1 MSQTNEEIRQ
11 DPAFR
16 EWLSELL
23 QTGEIIVNFTK
34 KDGTV
39 RSMRATT
46 CPDLVPARPVN
57 EQVQTR
63 KKQPNPDVIPVY
75 DLDVQGWCSF
85 RWDSVRSVRL
95 GYGSADR

>member
-1 MSQTNEEIRQ
+1 MEDEISQN
-11 DPAFR
+11 PAFR

-23 QTGEIIVNFTK
+23 RTGEVMVNFTK

-57 EQVQTR
+57 EVAQTK
-63 KKQPNPDVIPVY
+63 KKQPNPDVMPAY
-75 DLDVQGWCSF
+75 DLDAQGWRSF

-95 GYGSADR
+95 GHAA